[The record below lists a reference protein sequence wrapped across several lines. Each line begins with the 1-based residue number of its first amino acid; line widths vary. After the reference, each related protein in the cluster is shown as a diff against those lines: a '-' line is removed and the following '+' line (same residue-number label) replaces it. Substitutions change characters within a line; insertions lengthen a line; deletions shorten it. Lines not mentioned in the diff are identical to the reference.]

1 MPFWRHGVLRD
12 AFGPMDAKTEAC
24 VGPVGSILEPLGGLW
39 AALGHPLSSLWG
51 ALASI
56 CDPLLPKIAPTW
68 SKNRSKIDQNKHFES
83 ASVFSS
89 IFCSIWAP
97 KLDATN
103 PKFIEKLL
111 GFTIFRRL
119 QRFRVQIR
127 FGLDLGIQNGPFWH
141 QNWSKIH
148 LWGVLGGVFGRVWR
162 VLRARGACKC
172 RSGAFCAPQAPKN
185 EQP

>member
-1 MPFWRHGVLRD
+1 MAPWGPPGRLWPHRCKIEGMCRARGVHLG
-12 AFGPMDAKTEAC
+12 AFGRPFRRLWD
-24 VGPVGSILEPLGGLW
+24 PLRSI
-39 AALGHPLSSLWG
+39 WG

-56 CDPLLPKIAPTW
+56 CDPLLPKMAPKW
-68 SKNRSKIDQNKHFES
+68 STNRSKNDQNKHFDS

-89 IFCSIWAP
+89 MFCSIWAP

-103 PKFIEKLL
+103 PNFIEKLL

-148 LWGVLGGVFGRVWR
+148 LWGVLGGVFCGGSR